1 MPTGASHPAGC
12 SANVIFSN
20 PLVEI
25 NLSFWGF
32 QNHSAPHY
40 LSQVYHIILG
50 WPTHYFLK
58 TTCLFSGQ
66 PPAKHHGCKSGD
78 QFGTQSAGVHERCT
92 QRCLLGS
99 WLLPKSQWQVV
110 HPATVGLTSSLCH
123 TSNRCLCAFTP
134 GHPLCSKHLPAWT
147 H

>member
-1 MPTGASHPAGC
+1 MPQGPAGSRSTGAGWMRTCFLVSISDDAPRRPLTGAMPTGAAHPAGC

-32 QNHSAPHY
+32 QNHPAPHY

-50 WPTHYFLK
+50 WLTHYFLK

-66 PPAKHHGCKSGD
+66 PPAQHHGCKSGD
-78 QFGTQSAGVHERCT
+78 QFGTQSAGVHKSCT
-92 QRCLLGS
+92 QRLPPGLL
-99 WLLPKSQWQVV
+99 
-110 HPATVGLTSSLCH
+110 ASS
-123 TSNRCLCAFTP
+123 
-134 GHPLCSKHLPAWT
+134 
-147 H
+147 